1 MRLDTKTKI
10 IRLVSIKLYFMDAI
24 IFDMVM
30 PGFLLKEEVPRYAI
44 VNMILRQ
51 TTLTVRYI
59 FNR

>member
-10 IRLVSIKLYFMDAI
+10 IRLVSIRLYFMNAI

-30 PGFLLKEEVPRYAI
+30 PGFLLKEEVLMYAI
-44 VNMILRQ
+44 VNMMLRQ
-51 TTLTVRYI
+51 TTLTVKYI

>member
-10 IRLVSIKLYFMDAI
+10 IRLVSIKLYFMKAI

-51 TTLTVRYI
+51 TTLTVKYI

>member
-24 IFDMVM
+24 IIDMVM